1 MKVSEA
7 IEIQREFIA
16 NKYHIFRVS
25 NKELK
30 ESMKVL
36 TNNYCKLWD
45 YLEKNH
51 EDVLDEYLMQLEE

>member
-1 MKVSEA
+1 MKVSKA

-16 NKYHIFRVS
+16 NKYDIFRVS
-25 NKELK
+25 NKEIK

-36 TNNYCKLWD
+36 TKNYCELWD

-51 EDVLDEYLMQLEE
+51 EDILDEYLMQLEE